1 MRAKI
6 FVGITV
12 LLLALSSAM
21 GDVVTA
27 TSNAFS
33 FPALTSI
40 KNGNGIAK
48 AAVYFKHSGFSPKSG
63 IVTFMWSVPP
73 QTNVERGTIVIYT
86 MRGQTV
92 KIFPISAAA
101 GAVTWRTSGKEGL
114 GGVYVAKLTY
124 GSQKQNLKLILCK

>member
-1 MRAKI
+1 MRVKI
-6 FVGITV
+6 FTGITV
-12 LLLALSSAM
+12 VLLALSSAM

-33 FPALTSI
+33 FPALTSV
-40 KNGNGIAK
+40 KNGGVFAK
-48 AAVYFKHSGFSPKSG
+48 ALTYFKHSGFSPKSG
-63 IVTFMWSVPP
+63 IVTLMWSVPP
-73 QTNVERGTIVIYT
+73 QTNVERGTIAIYT

-92 KIFPISAAA
+92 KTFPISAAA